1 MKEVLFLFGCSVLAL
16 FSMLFVVNEFY
27 NDRVVGRC
35 SLLAVAFASLTF
47 LVNRAFGAS
56 YADINP
62 QVVLMV
68 IGMAVFMG
76 WHYLRF
82 YWRIVG
88 WQVDG
93 KSSNDIQQ
101 TVQFNTYADIC
112 RHRGSRD
119 ITVRLCRNPAHEASN
134 TGIAICAEQVCPD
147 MGKVADGR
155 S

>member
-1 MKEVLFLFGCSVLAL
+1 MKQAVFLGGCTVLAVVPFLFVLNK
-16 FSMLFVVNEFY
+16 VY
-27 NDRVVGRC
+27 NDRVVGRF
-35 SLLAVAFASLTF
+35 SLLGISFAACTF
-47 LVNRAFGAS
+47 LFNRVNGVS
-56 YADINP
+56 YEDIQP
-62 QVVLMV
+62 QTVMLVVSA
-68 IGMAVFMG
+68 AVFMG

-88 WQVDG
+88 WQRQG

-119 ITVRLCRNPAHEASN
+119 ITVRLCRNPAHEAAN
-134 TGIAICAEQVCPD
+134 TGIAICHEKVCPD

>member
-1 MKEVLFLFGCSVLAL
+1 MREILFLVGCAVLG
-16 FSMLFVVNEFY
+16 VVSFLLVINKVY
-27 NDRVVGRC
+27 NDRVVGRL
-35 SLLAVAFASLTF
+35 SLLTVSFASFTF
-47 LVNRAFGAS
+47 IANRAMGES
-56 YADINP
+56 YAHIGP
-62 QVVLMV
+62 QVVMIV
-68 IGMAVFMG
+68 CGMAAFMA

-88 WQVDG
+88 WQREG

-119 ITVRLCRNPAHEASN
+119 ITVRLCRNPAHEAAN
-134 TGIAICAEQVCPD
+134 TGIAICHEKVCPD